1 MVSDDSSG
9 RVACRIQV
17 DVRCPAVN
25 LQKQCCAYHL
35 GMDRVFLEDVPPLAK
50 GTEVEVRFPGDHK
63 DPLRISCTVEET
75 LGDLAF
81 LRFPDLQ
88 GDDRGKLEALIC
100 PNWDGVDLLEGL
112 LILSRR
118 LPAANLED
126 WLRLTSILV
135 KCRPGAITECL
146 SRLDQGIAPDFL
158 KMRE

>member
-17 DVRCPAVN
+17 DVRCSAVN
-25 LQKQCCAYHL
+25 LQKTCCAYHV

-50 GTEVEVRFPGDHK
+50 GAEVEVRFPGDPT
-63 DPLRISCTVEET
+63 DPLRLTCMVEET

-88 GDDRGKLEALIC
+88 GDDRAKLEALLC
-100 PNWDGVDLLEGL
+100 PNWDGADLLEGL

-118 LPAANLED
+118 LPAASLED

-135 KCRPGAITECL
+135 NCRPGTITECL
-146 SRLDQGIAPDFL
+146 SSLDQATSPDFI

>member
-25 LQKQCCAYHL
+25 LQKQCCAYHV

-50 GTEVEVRFPGDHK
+50 GAEVEVRFPGDRT
-63 DPLRISCTVEET
+63 DPLRLTCTVEEA

-88 GDDRGKLEALIC
+88 DADKVKLEALIC

-118 LPAANLED
+118 LPATNLQD
-126 WLRLTSILV
+126 WLRITSILV
-135 KCRPGAITECL
+135 KCRPGTITECL
-146 SRLDQGIAPDFL
+146 TSLDQVIPPDFV